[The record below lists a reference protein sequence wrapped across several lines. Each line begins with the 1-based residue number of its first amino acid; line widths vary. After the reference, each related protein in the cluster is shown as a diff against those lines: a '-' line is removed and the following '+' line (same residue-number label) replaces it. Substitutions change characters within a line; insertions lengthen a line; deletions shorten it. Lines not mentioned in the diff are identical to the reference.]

1 MPLSSR
7 KQSGG
12 KVVPFPTPEFIQGSL
27 SFPLYPFCPLIPGQE
42 LERMEEKFG
51 QVWKKAEPTKQQR
64 LVTLVAQ
71 AESRSGG
78 CVTSDGPYRLGKRLI
93 QLEGEVQE
101 QKGGKKRIIRKKG
114 VCVCMY
120 VYMSV
125 YMCMYVCVYEYV
137 YGLCMCVYVYVF
149 VC

>member
-27 SFPLYPFCPLIPGQE
+27 SVPLYPFCPLIPGQE

-101 QKGGKKRIIRKKG
+101 QKGGKKRKEGAGAMAQWLRALAVLAEG
-114 VCVCMY
+114 LG
-120 VYMSV
+120 SV
-125 YMCMYVCVYEYV
+125 PSTNMVT
-137 YGLCMCVYVYVF
+137 LNPL
-149 VC
+149 